1 MLCSMYSHMYYGF
14 RLIQLQH
21 EQQTII
27 MNKKYNNNHFII
39 ASRAYFQQSPTCT
52 RVNNL
57 VHITMNPT
65 PMGFV
70 HILLVREVYQSMS
83 LNLSDPCV
91 LYKSLCH
98 LVDAATTRY
107 LELFQITAL
116 LYESGSLLRVIRIS
130 VKVCIDVTLYDELF
144 YHLHNRENS
153 LVHQL
158 LRISSIAVV

>member
-1 MLCSMYSHMYYGF
+1 
-14 RLIQLQH
+14 
-21 EQQTII
+21 
-27 MNKKYNNNHFII
+27 
-39 ASRAYFQQSPTCT
+39 
-52 RVNNL
+52 
-57 VHITMNPT
+57 
-65 PMGFV
+65 MGYV
-70 HILLVREVYQSMS
+70 HILLVREVYQSMG

-116 LYESGSLLRVIRIS
+116 LYESGLLLRVIRIS

-153 LVHQL
+153 LVH
-158 LRISSIAVV
+158 